1 MCWVAP
7 LQLQF
12 WSQPTLDTDKL
23 KSLPPVVSG
32 DKKILVLVTVG
43 DLAMVTL
50 HWPLYVTSAP
60 RKMCGKDVLQL
71 KSFNFSFNMQ
81 YYMSY

>member
-12 WSQPTLDTDKL
+12 WSQPTLDTDRV

-43 DLAMVTL
+43 DWAMVTL
-50 HWPLYVTSAP
+50 HRPPSVTSAL